1 MVYVYKESIVG
12 VYDNEATARKV
23 VSRELAKPDNV
34 LVELRIV
41 DEDGELTF
49 HFDRST
55 PCLQD

>member
-12 VYDNEATARKV
+12 VEDAEW
-23 VSRELAKPDNV
+23 D
-34 LVELRIV
+34 ELRIV